1 MNAVP
6 RLPAVK
12 KVYEPRG
19 PTMSGT
25 ALDVFAIG
33 AVLWLMA
40 FHHPALQIAH
50 TGDPMFYTYFYRR
63 PAPDLVTLVA
73 SLGLGRRAAE
83 DHTLLGEFLFST
95 YIGPMSV
102 ARAQGVP
109 RYKIGFGKGL
119 PCSRVPDVCRVQN
132 QGGVWC
138 AMVCRR
144 RGWHDGTQPR
154 PADLP

>member
-1 MNAVP
+1 
-6 RLPAVK
+6 
-12 KVYEPRG
+12 
-19 PTMSGT
+19 MSGT

-63 PAPDLVTLVA
+63 PAPDLVALVA

-83 DHTLLGEFLFST
+83 DPSLLGEFST
-95 YIGPMSV
+95 YVGPMSV

-109 RYKIGFGKGL
+109 RYKIGLGRVCPTRVYPMCVVFKIREVFG
-119 PCSRVPDVCRVQN
+119 VP
-132 QGGVWC
+132 WC
-138 AMVCRR
+138 GRR

-154 PADLP
+154 PANHP